1 MRANKYCTLPNA
13 AMIANKFCE
22 FGPGDS
28 VTWPPCMNHPNDPRT
43 PEATDDDATLESIDY
58 AIDWLQMAKIAMIN
72 GSTVKA
78 QQLIDDA
85 RETLAELAGVE

>member
-1 MRANKYCTLPNA
+1 MKAT
-13 AMIANKFCE
+13 KFHE

-28 VTWPPCMNHPNDPRT
+28 ATWPPCMNHPNDPRT
-43 PEATDDDATLESIDY
+43 PASDDDAALESIDY

-72 GSTVKA
+72 GSATKA
-78 QQLIDDA
+78 KQLIDDA